1 MRTVPATAADV
12 PERPSAAGFEVA
24 QWVTASCARQGV
36 APKVTDAHVVA
47 RVAVLLSGR
56 RAGSEPPD
64 GLDSGGVQRPRTADP
79 GTDHRVVE
87 HRGDDD
93 VTPIQ
98 PEFGP
103 LAS

>member
-79 GTDHRVVE
+79 WSGQGGVE
-87 HRGDDD
+87 QRGDDA
-93 VTPIQ
+93 VTRIQ
-98 PEFGP
+98 PECGP
-103 LAS
+103 WAS